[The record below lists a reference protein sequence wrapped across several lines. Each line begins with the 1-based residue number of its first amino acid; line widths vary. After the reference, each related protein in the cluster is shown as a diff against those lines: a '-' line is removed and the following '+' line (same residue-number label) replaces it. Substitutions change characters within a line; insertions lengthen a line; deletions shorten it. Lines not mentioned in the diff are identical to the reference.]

1 MSRPLRSDERGA
13 TLVEFAILLPVL
25 LGLLMGLMDL
35 CYQAYVQAVLEG
47 AVQKAARDSTIEAA
61 DTATIDNRVIAAV
74 RQVAGK
80 ATVTPSRLFY
90 SSFSVIKPED
100 FVDSNGNNKYDF
112 GECFTDINGN
122 GQWDM
127 DPGRAGQGGASD
139 VTVYKV
145 TAAYTRIFPVARLI
159 GLSNQVV
166 LTAAT
171 RFKNQPYGTQSI
183 PMPQKISCS

>member
-1 MSRPLRSDERGA
+1 MMRRLFPDERGA

-25 LGLLMGLMDL
+25 LALLMGLMDL

-61 DTATIDNRVIAAV
+61 DISTIDTRVVTAV
-74 RQVAGK
+74 RRVAGK
-80 ATVTPSRLFY
+80 ASVTPNRLFY
-90 SSFSVIKPED
+90 ASFALIKPED
-100 FVDSNGNNKYDF
+100 FADSNGNGIHDP
-112 GECFTDINGN
+112 GECFTDVNGN

-139 VTVYKV
+139 VTVYRV
-145 TAAYTRIFPVARLI
+145 TVHYTRLFPLARLI
-159 GLSNQVV
+159 GWSNQVV
-166 LTAAT
+166 LSAST

-183 PMPQKISCS
+183 PTPQLLCK